1 MRTAIAN
8 AIILAI
14 NDGNPGDVILLETQM
29 YVCGVGAYGPSEFD
43 QTVFDAI
50 QTATANGFVVVEAAG
65 NGAVNLDRAECN
77 NNINRSVRDSGAI
90 IVGAGASA
98 RRVEARERLWFSSY
112 GDRVDMQGWGN
123 DVCTTGYGDKFKDPA
138 DAIDWTC
145 WYTGIFSGTSS
156 ASPIV
161 AGAVANL
168 QGIAKDVFGTPLL
181 PFQVRQVRYL
191 DVE

>member
-1 MRTAIAN
+1 VLGELVGGCNGFGVTGVCPGADVGLGAKYVIDSSGNLRTAIAN

-77 NNINRSVRDSGAI
+77 NKFNRIVRDSGAI
-90 IVGAGASA
+90 IVGAGGCA

-123 DVCTTGYGDKFKDPA
+123 DVCTTGYGDKFQR
-138 DAIDWTC
+138 
-145 WYTGIFSGTSS
+145 S
-156 ASPIV
+156 
-161 AGAVANL
+161 
-168 QGIAKDVFGTPLL
+168 
-181 PFQVRQVRYL
+181 RRYK
-191 DVE
+191 